1 LNAGT
6 EDRFRWKWTADGQF
20 STASA
25 YRAFFIGQHAV
36 PGAKV
41 LTKARAPG
49 RCKFFIWL
57 ALHDRCWTGARRKRH
72 NLQDKDNGT
81 FCDQHSETISHLLS
95 TCVLAKEVWFTVLR
109 RCSLQRLTPTG
120 TLQDFFDWWLSSRKQ
135 IRKEGRKAF
144 DSLLIL
150 VAWSIWKERNQHVFQ
165 KVKLTPHQYRNDLSY
180 LSFIPAVFRPGT
192 NKSISSG
199 SNV

>member
-144 DSLLIL
+144 DSLVIL
-150 VAWSIWKERNQHVFQ
+150 VEPARLPKGEAD
-165 KVKLTPHQYRNDLSY
+165 TYRT
-180 LSFIPAVFRPGT
+180 G
-192 NKSISSG
+192 G
-199 SNV
+199 SNFGRGKVVVLRRFETPSSAVSLVGA